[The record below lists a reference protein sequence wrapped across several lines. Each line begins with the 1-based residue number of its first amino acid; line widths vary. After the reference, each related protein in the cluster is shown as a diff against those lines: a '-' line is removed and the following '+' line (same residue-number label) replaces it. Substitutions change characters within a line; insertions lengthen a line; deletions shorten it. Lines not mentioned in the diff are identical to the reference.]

1 MSLLSNVFPD
11 DFREVLVGP
20 VRRFFVMTAVSSFG
34 QGLTISLFVVYLHS
48 VRHLSLGF
56 TTILLSISAVI
67 QLVTSPV
74 WGTMV
79 DRFGPVRPMLLS
91 LAGDTVGL
99 VFWGFA
105 TTTRQAAISMAIMAL
120 FAGGSWGPAATLL
133 TRITPSQH
141 LQRSFGV
148 NFMLV
153 NLGIGFGGLVSASIV
168 DIHRP
173 SSFSVLYLL
182 NAGVMAGG
190 AVIVATLW
198 RYGQAIPKESV
209 EESHRQDGWSVVLRD
224 RRLVH
229 FVLASL
235 ILLIAGYGSQE
246 AGFSLFVIDRMQLP
260 MHDIGIIFFFNTSTI
275 VVAQLFALNF
285 IDGRS
290 RTRVMSGVGV
300 LWAIFWLIV
309 LGAAH
314 VNHTVA
320 LISMCVGMVIFAIGE
335 TALSPVGPALVN
347 EIAPEHLRGRYN
359 AASQLTWSISS
370 TLSPMITGLFLGSS
384 VGDFWPLCV
393 ALLALIGSLLALSLR
408 RSLSPEEDGR
418 TKVMS

>member
-11 DFREVLVGP
+11 DFRNALVGP
-20 VRRFFVMTAVSSFG
+20 VRRFFVMTAVSAVG
-34 QGLTISLFVVYLHS
+34 QGLTMSLFVVYLHS

-56 TTILLSISAVI
+56 TTALLSVSAVI
-67 QLVTSPV
+67 QLVTSPF

-91 LAGDTVGL
+91 LIGDTVGL

-105 TTTRQAAISMAIMAL
+105 STTRQAAIAMAIMAL

-133 TRITPSQH
+133 TRIAPSHH
-141 LQRSFGV
+141 LQRAFGL

-168 DIHRP
+168 NIHRP
-173 SSFSVLYLL
+173 SSFSTLYLL
-182 NAGVMAGG
+182 NAGVFAAGG
-190 AVIVATLW
+190 VIVATLW
-198 RYGQAIPKESV
+198 RYGQAVPKESV
-209 EESHRQDGWSVVLRD
+209 EESHRKDGWSVVLRD

-300 LWAIFWLIV
+300 LWAIFWFIV

-335 TALSPVGPALVN
+335 TAWSPVGPALVN

-359 AASQLTWSISS
+359 AASSLTWSISS

-384 VGDFWPLCV
+384 VADFWPLCV

-418 TKVMS
+418 TKTMS

>member
-1 MSLLSNVFPD
+1 MKDFEDTLETKSKASLEEITECAVNYRKIQMSLGPLAADPEPSLYQIRKIQQECLPESDANPAITKARRIEALDDPSNAISNV
-11 DFREVLVGP
+11 
-20 VRRFFVMTAVSSFG
+20 
-34 QGLTISLFVVYLHS
+34 
-48 VRHLSLGF
+48 
-56 TTILLSISAVI
+56 VI
-67 QLVTSPV
+67 
-74 WGTMV
+74 
-79 DRFGPVRPMLLS
+79 
-91 LAGDTVGL
+91 A
-99 VFWGFA
+99 
-105 TTTRQAAISMAIMAL
+105 MAIMAL

-141 LQRSFGV
+141 LQRAFGL

-153 NLGIGFGGLVSASIV
+153 NLGVGFGGLVSASIV
-168 DIHRP
+168 NIHRP
-173 SSFSVLYLL
+173 SSFSTLYLL
-182 NAGVMAGG
+182 NAAVFAAGG
-190 AVIVATLW
+190 VIVATLW
-198 RYGQAIPKESV
+198 RYGQAVPRESI
-209 EESHRQDGWSVVLRD
+209 EESHRHDGWSIVLRD

-260 MHDIGIIFFFNTSTI
+260 VHDIGIIFFFNTSTI

-290 RTRVMSGVGV
+290 RTRVMSGVGA

-309 LGAAH
+309 LGATH
-314 VNHTVA
+314 LNHTVA
-320 LISMCVGMVIFAIGE
+320 LVSMCFGMVIFAIGE
-335 TALSPVGPALVN
+335 TAWSPVGPALVN

-359 AASQLTWSISS
+359 AASSLTWSISS

-384 VGDFWPLCV
+384 VADFWPLCV
-393 ALLALIGSLLALSLR
+393 ALLALVGSLLALSLR

>member
-11 DFREVLVGP
+11 DFRKAIVGP

-34 QGLTISLFVVYLHS
+34 QGLTMSLFVVYLHS

-56 TTILLSISAVI
+56 TTALLSLSAVI
-67 QLVTSPV
+67 QLATSPL
-74 WGTMV
+74 WGTLV
-79 DRFGPVRPMLLS
+79 DRFGPVRPMLVS
-91 LAGDTVGL
+91 LFGDTVGL
-99 VFWGFA
+99 IFWGFA
-105 TTTRQAAISMAIMAL
+105 STTKETATAMVIMAL

-133 TRITPSQH
+133 TRITPSQQ
-141 LQRSFGV
+141 LQRAFGL

-168 DIHRP
+168 NIHHP
-173 SSFSVLYLL
+173 SSFSTLYLL
-182 NAGVMAGG
+182 NAGVMAVGG
-190 AVIVATLW
+190 LIVATFW
-198 RYGQAIPKESV
+198 RYGQAIAKESI
-209 EESHRQDGWSVVLRD
+209 EESHRRDGWGVVLRD
-224 RRLVH
+224 RRLIH

-235 ILLIAGYGSQE
+235 ILLLAGYGSQG
-246 AGFSLFVIDRMQLP
+246 AGLSLFVIDRMQLP
-260 MHDIGIIFFFNTSTI
+260 VHDIGIIFFFNTTTI

-300 LWAIFWLIV
+300 LWAIFWFIV
-309 LGAAH
+309 LAAAH

-320 LISMCVGMVIFAIGE
+320 LVSMCVGMVIFAVGE
-335 TALSPVGPALVN
+335 TAWSPVGPALVN

-359 AASQLTWSISS
+359 AASSLTWSISS

-384 VGDFWPLCV
+384 VADFWPLCV
-393 ALLALIGSLLALSLR
+393 ALLALIGSVLALSLR

-418 TKVMS
+418 TMVMS